1 MSRAFLLFFVYVCLA
16 LESTLEG
23 PVDLRVDALV
33 QPGAKVYIEV
43 IFMLQQM

>member
-1 MSRAFLLFFVYVCLA
+1 MSRAFLLFFVYVCLG

-23 PVDLRVDALV
+23 PVGLRVDALA
-33 QPGAKVYIEV
+33 QPGVKVYVEV